1 MKTEERK
8 LLWGNKGKFASVDPQ
23 TMLFFFL
30 FFLFFTK
37 MSPYSFPLEIKMKK
51 ICIHFL
57 YSIPLFWILKMKTK
71 YK

>member
-8 LLWGNKGKFASVDPQ
+8 LLWGNKEKFASVDPQ
-23 TMLFFFL
+23 TMLFFSFS
-30 FFLFFTK
+30 FFTK

-57 YSIPLFWILKMKTK
+57 YSNPLFWILKMKTK